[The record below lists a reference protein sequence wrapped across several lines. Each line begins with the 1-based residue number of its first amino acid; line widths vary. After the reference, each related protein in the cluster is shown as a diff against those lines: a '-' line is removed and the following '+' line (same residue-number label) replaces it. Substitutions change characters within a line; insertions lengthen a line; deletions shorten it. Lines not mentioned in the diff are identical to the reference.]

1 MGVEF
6 CVAVIPT
13 HPPHRVLCP
22 LLLTS
27 SASAVLQIAVTHT
40 PAAPPQHNSSTLY
53 NIEKGA
59 PSYFPLPCETRSPKS
74 TFHYTK
80 NTHQHQHLHIC
91 YPPPS
96 SHHGGE
102 LANKIPRTSHARNV
116 VGVAAAFGGL
126 RKNVV
131 DPFVGAVRP
140 EIGDTVG
147 KERRSKGRVCCS
159 NGAKGP
165 GDGKSPVASIL
176 KVAGEIRVAGSIRC
190 DR

>member
-6 CVAVIPT
+6 CVAVIPP

-59 PSYFPLPCETRSPKS
+59 PSYFPKS

-80 NTHQHQHLHIC
+80 NTPPTQNLHIC
-91 YPPPS
+91 YPLPS
-96 SHHGGE
+96 LHHGGE

-159 NGAKGP
+159 DGAKGP

-176 KVAGEIRVAGSIRC
+176 KVAREIRVAGSIRC